1 MDNIQLYYID
11 NEINKIDKMKQGDVI
26 YKNGVELLVVLSYD
40 HNEPCKGCFFYE
52 DKACGSERLI
62 KCWDCKKEYIFTA
75 IRKYN
80 TTELC
85 GIVKR
90 YEETYKK
97 SDQDEENYKETILEQ
112 EYIINTICDD
122 LEREG
127 YSVQPIIVPAC
138 GVGAP
143 HKRYRIWLIASDC
156 SDARVEGLRQGRE
169 DKIHGFE
176 FTPQTRDKIRRLIT
190 DTSGLRSHR
199 FLYDKEDDKKQRS
212 TENRLFKKYA
222 CRDWDGRGSTQWKSF
237 PTQSPICRGNDGLPF
252 NVDNL
257 TIPYGKWRK
266 ESIKAYGNAMVPL
279 IAVKIFE
286 MINKIE
292 GYEQQTTL

>member
-90 YEETYKK
+90 YEETYK
-97 SDQDEENYKETILEQ
+97 I
-112 EYIINTICDD
+112 
-122 LEREG
+122 
-127 YSVQPIIVPAC
+127 
-138 GVGAP
+138 
-143 HKRYRIWLIASDC
+143 
-156 SDARVEGLRQGRE
+156 
-169 DKIHGFE
+169 FE
-176 FTPQTRDKIRRLIT
+176 FTSQTRDKIRRLIT

-266 ESIKAYGNAMVPL
+266 ESIKAYGNAIVPL

>member
-1 MDNIQLYYID
+1 MDNIQLCYID

-26 YKNGVELLVVLSYD
+26 YKNGMELLVVLSYD
-40 HNEPCKGCFFYE
+40 
-52 DKACGSERLI
+52 
-62 KCWDCKKEYIFTA
+62 
-75 IRKYN
+75 
-80 TTELC
+80 
-85 GIVKR
+85 
-90 YEETYKK
+90 
-97 SDQDEENYKETILEQ
+97 Q
-112 EYIINTICDD
+112 
-122 LEREG
+122 
-127 YSVQPIIVPAC
+127 
-138 GVGAP
+138 
-143 HKRYRIWLIASDC
+143 
-156 SDARVEGLRQGRE
+156 VEGLRQGRE

-176 FTPQTRDKIRRLIT
+176 FTSQTRDKIRRLIT

-266 ESIKAYGNAMVPL
+266 ESIKAYGNAIVP
-279 IAVKIFE
+279 IK
-286 MINKIE
+286 
-292 GYEQQTTL
+292 

>member
-90 YEETYKK
+90 YEETILKTIKK
-97 SDQDEENYKETILEQ
+97 IEKNTDKKILEIGIALGLKSAISCIFGSLLKDDCNIKD
-112 EYIINTICDD
+112 EIIDISKHIK
-122 LEREG
+122 E
-127 YSVQPIIVPAC
+127 
-138 GVGAP
+138 
-143 HKRYRIWLIASDC
+143 KLISDN
-156 SDARVEGLRQGRE
+156 
-169 DKIHGFE
+169 HG
-176 FTPQTRDKIRRLIT
+176 
-190 DTSGLRSHR
+190 
-199 FLYDKEDDKKQRS
+199 
-212 TENRLFKKYA
+212 
-222 CRDWDGRGSTQWKSF
+222 
-237 PTQSPICRGNDGLPF
+237 
-252 NVDNL
+252 
-257 TIPYGKWRK
+257 
-266 ESIKAYGNAMVPL
+266 
-279 IAVKIFE
+279 
-286 MINKIE
+286 
-292 GYEQQTTL
+292 